1 MVPVRIRIEFDQE
14 TKRMKRIF
22 LLVAVLATG
31 TLSLQAQEQEGTGVV
46 KSNPFGWFAG
56 QFQFGYEHFLSE
68 KLSVQVMPGVIFSN
82 TTVSQANPD
91 SLLFFDSFDA
101 TRLGFIVVPEV
112 RYYLGDVAPDGLY
125 IAPFGR
131 LRTVTTTVDQDD
143 ASTRKRTSIG
153 GGFVLGYQYQL
164 ANGLTGEVFL
174 GPQFKSSTTEY
185 TGDFESY
192 EDLSSDDTD
201 DTGIR
206 FGLTIGLGW

>member
-1 MVPVRIRIEFDQE
+1 
-14 TKRMKRIF
+14 MKRTF
-22 LLVAVLATG
+22 LLMAVLAMG
-31 TLSLQAQEQEGTGVV
+31 TTALQAQEQEGTGVI

-82 TTVSQANPD
+82 TTVTQGD
-91 SLLFFDSFDA
+91 SLFVFESFDA

-131 LRTVTTTVDQDD
+131 LRTVKTTVDQDD
-143 ASTRKRTSIG
+143 VSTRTRTSIG

-185 TGDFESY
+185 TGNFESY
-192 EDLSSDDTD
+192 EDLNLDDTD

>member
-1 MVPVRIRIEFDQE
+1 MRTIAFAILMVIGLHVQ
-14 TKRMKRIF
+14 
-22 LLVAVLATG
+22 G
-31 TLSLQAQEQEGTGVV
+31 QEQEGQGIIKT
-46 KSNPFGWFAG
+46 NPFGWFAG

-82 TTVSQANPD
+82 TTVTQSD
-91 SLLFFDSFDA
+91 SLFFLESFDA

-131 LRTVTTTVDQDD
+131 FRTVTTTVDQDD

-164 ANGLTGEVFL
+164 ANGLTGELFL
-174 GPQFKSSTTEY
+174 GPQFKSSNTEY
-185 TGDFESY
+185 TGDFELY
-192 EDLSSDDTD
+192 EDLSLDDTE

-206 FGLTIGLGW
+206 FGLTIGIGR

>member
-1 MVPVRIRIEFDQE
+1 
-14 TKRMKRIF
+14 MKRTF
-22 LLVAVLATG
+22 LLMAVLAMG
-31 TLSLQAQEQEGTGVV
+31 TTALQAQEQEGTGVI

-82 TTVSQANPD
+82 TTVTQGD
-91 SLLFFDSFDA
+91 SLFVFESFDA

-131 LRTVTTTVDQDD
+131 LRTVKTTVDQDD
-143 ASTRKRTSIG
+143 VSTRTRTSIG

-185 TGDFESY
+185 TGNFESY
-192 EDLSSDDTD
+192 DDLNLDDTD

>member
-1 MVPVRIRIEFDQE
+1 
-14 TKRMKRIF
+14 MKRTF
-22 LLVAVLATG
+22 LLMAVLAMG
-31 TLSLQAQEQEGTGVV
+31 AFSLQAQEQEGTGVI

-82 TTVSQANPD
+82 TTVTQGA
-91 SLLFFDSFDA
+91 SLFVLESFDA

-131 LRTVTTTVDQDD
+131 LRTVKTTVDQDD
-143 ASTRKRTSIG
+143 ASTRTRTSIG

-185 TGDFESY
+185 TGNFESY
-192 EDLSSDDTD
+192 EDLNLDDTD

>member
-1 MVPVRIRIEFDQE
+1 
-14 TKRMKRIF
+14 MKRTIIW
-22 LLVAVLATG
+22 LVVLALGATNVH
-31 TLSLQAQEQEGTGVV
+31 AQEQEGTGVV

-68 KLSVQVMPGVIFSN
+68 KWSVQVMPGVIFSN
-82 TTVSQANPD
+82 TTVSQGD
-91 SLLFFDSFDA
+91 SLLFFESFDA
-101 TRLGFIVVPEV
+101 TRLGLIVVPEV

-131 LRTVTTTVDQDD
+131 LRTVTTTVDQDE

-174 GPQFKSSTTEY
+174 GPQFKSATTDY

-192 EDLSSDDTD
+192 DDLSADETD
-201 DTGIR
+201 GTGIR

>member
-1 MVPVRIRIEFDQE
+1 
-14 TKRMKRIF
+14 MKRTI
-22 LLVAVLATG
+22 LLMAVLAMG
-31 TLSLQAQEQEGTGVV
+31 AFSLQAQEQEGTGVV

-68 KLSVQVMPGVIFSN
+68 KLSVQVMPGLIFSN
-82 TTVSQANPD
+82 TTVTQGD
-91 SLLFFDSFDA
+91 SLFLLESFDA

-185 TGDFESY
+185 TGDFETY
-192 EDLSSDDTD
+192 EDLSADDTD